1 MVGLALGIFTFLT
14 KIPVVDTFDSLESAA
29 LICVN
34 ACVTLSGTFP
44 LMFVVG
50 KILNKPMTKLGD
62 KLKINSTSS
71 LAFISNL
78 VTNATTFGMMNEMD
92 RKGTVL
98 NSAFA
103 VSAAFTFGGH
113 LAFTMAFDPSYVL
126 PVIIGKLVSGICGLI
141 LAIILFEKLNK
152 PKKATN

>member
-1 MVGLALGIFTFLT
+1 
-14 KIPVVDTFDSLESAA
+14 
-29 LICVN
+29 
-34 ACVTLSGTFP
+34 
-44 LMFVVG
+44 
-50 KILNKPMTKLGD
+50 MTKLGD

-103 VSAAFTFGGH
+103 VSF
-113 LAFTMAFDPSYVL
+113 VL
-126 PVIIGKLVSGICGLI
+126 EG
-141 LAIILFEKLNK
+141 
-152 PKKATN
+152 